1 MLVLALGDL
10 YVPERA
16 IDLPKQ
22 FKKLLQPNGK
32 INKVVC
38 LGNTG
43 GTESVKKYLQSLADD
58 ASNFYMVRGE
68 TDPDITLPQ
77 SLVFT
82 IDNLKIGIINGF
94 QVVPKTDALSLLN
107 HARMMDVDILISGG
121 THRVEAYTLDEKFF
135 VNPGTATGA
144 YSTDSLDPVD
154 TSFCLLDVAN
164 STCTLYL
171 YTLVDGDVKIDKL
184 VYTKDIV

>member
-1 MLVLALGDL
+1 MLILALADL

-16 IDLPKQ
+16 TDLPKQ

-43 GTESVKKYLQSLADD
+43 SSKLVKEYLESLTNDK
-58 ASNFYMVRGE
+58 SNFHMVRGE
-68 TDPDITLPQ
+68 TDTDVTLPQ
-77 SLVFT
+77 SLVLT
-82 IDNLKIGIINGF
+82 VDNLKIGIINGF

-107 HARMMDVDILISGG
+107 HARMMDADILISGG
-121 THRVEAYTLDEKFF
+121 THRVEAYTLDGKFF

-144 YSTDSLDPVD
+144 FTTDSLEPVD
-154 TSFCLLDVAN
+154 TSFCLLEVVN
-164 STCTLYL
+164 NTCTLYL

-184 VYTKDIV
+184 VYSKDSV